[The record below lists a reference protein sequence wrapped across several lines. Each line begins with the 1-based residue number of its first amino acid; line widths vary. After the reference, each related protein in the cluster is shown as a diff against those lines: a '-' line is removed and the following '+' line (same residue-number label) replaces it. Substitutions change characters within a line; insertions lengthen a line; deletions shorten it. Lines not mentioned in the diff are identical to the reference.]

1 MFTFQ
6 GIPEVLKKN
15 TVAEQ
20 YKCVDFKVL
29 DSDVSYKCYFGLC
42 WSSLFIKTGMF

>member
-6 GIPEVLKKN
+6 GIPEVLKN

-20 YKCVDFKVL
+20 YKCGDFKVR
-29 DSDVSYKCYFGLC
+29 DSDVRSYKCYFGLC
-42 WSSLFIKTGMF
+42 QSSLFIKTSVF